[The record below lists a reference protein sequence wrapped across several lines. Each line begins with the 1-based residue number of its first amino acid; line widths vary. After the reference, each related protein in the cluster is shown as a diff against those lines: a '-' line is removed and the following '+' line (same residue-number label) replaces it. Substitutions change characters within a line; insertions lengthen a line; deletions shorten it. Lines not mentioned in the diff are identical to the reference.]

1 MVFIILQGCFP
12 CLNVS
17 IIRECKCTNG
27 TYGSYYAHDLVLI
40 SDTLEELQKHLN
52 ALKVFCMDK
61 DLLVNINK
69 TKEIRTRILLG
80 RGKGGTHHLTLT

>member
-1 MVFIILQGCFP
+1 MQTL
-12 CLNVS
+12 L
-17 IIRECKCTNG
+17 
-27 TYGSYYAHDLVLI
+27 YAHDIVLI

-69 TKEIRTRILLG
+69 TKYVL
-80 RGKGGTHHLTLT
+80 